1 MAKESSV
8 RDLSDAELVARL
20 GDVKQELFDLRF
32 QHATGQLDDTAKLG
46 RVRKDVARVNT
57 EIREREI
64 AAAEAL
70 EENDG

>member
-1 MAKESSV
+1 MAKSSSV
-8 RDLSDAELVARL
+8 RDLNDAELVERL
-20 GDVKQELFDLRF
+20 GEVKQELFDLRF
-32 QHATGQLDDTAKLG
+32 QHATGQLDDTSRL
-46 RVRKDVARVNT
+46 RNVRKDVARVNT